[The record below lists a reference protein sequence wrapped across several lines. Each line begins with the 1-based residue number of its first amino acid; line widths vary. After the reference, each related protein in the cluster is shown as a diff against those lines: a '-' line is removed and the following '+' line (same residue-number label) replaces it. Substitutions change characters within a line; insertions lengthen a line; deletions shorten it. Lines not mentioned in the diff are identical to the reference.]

1 MFAKRPINKTI
12 KESINDRK
20 NVEIVLDDT
29 VNINKISLISTG
41 AVTHAQASEL
51 KYLSLNFKKLSKN
64 KISVSI
70 PEDKNVIQNG
80 TYLIFALNNKG
91 VPSIGKIVML
101 N

>member
-1 MFAKRPINKTI
+1 MEEL
-12 KESINDRK
+12 ESMIIIIMRMNDR
-20 NVEIVLDDT
+20 T
-29 VNINKISLISTG
+29 SGNINKISLISTG

>member
-1 MFAKRPINKTI
+1 MK
-12 KESINDRK
+12 
-20 NVEIVLDDT
+20 
-29 VNINKISLISTG
+29 
-41 AVTHAQASEL
+41 
-51 KYLSLNFKKLSKN
+51 NFKKLSKN